1 MDHEHEKVLRMK
13 VAIANENAILVVE
26 ETLEDAV
33 AELNRVASGDYA
45 FSEQDVE
52 LRPEDVA
59 HRGGVYCAPI
69 SDRLAEEVHNGT
81 DLSLRWF
88 VNDEGV
94 LDMVSEPTDD

>member
-1 MDHEHEKVLRMK
+1 MK
-13 VAIANENAILVVE
+13 VAIANENAILVIE

-33 AELNRVASGDYA
+33 AELNRVAGGDYV

-52 LRPEDVA
+52 LRPEDVT
-59 HRGGVYCAPI
+59 HPGGVYCAPI

-81 DLSLRWF
+81 DLSRQWLI
-88 VNDEGV
+88 NDGGV